1 MPGPWKPVGATGVL
15 DPQTPTTDPTPAR
28 ADPPAQFLP
37 QDPVRSLDELIVA
50 EPVRRRLEFAVRLI
64 QHHDTLYNG
73 WNLRSI
79 DPHRRGT
86 AVNLYGPPG
95 TGKSLAAECLASY
108 LGRRYID
115 VNYAEIESRYVG
127 DTPKNIVR
135 CFAAAERDDAV
146 LIFNEADSI
155 LGSRLSNVTQS
166 GDHSVNVSRA
176 VMLSQLDSFAGL
188 VIFTSNFPKNYDV
201 AFVRRIIA
209 HVRFPLPD
217 TPTRRRLWET
227 LLPAALPLG
236 PDVDRDV
243 LAERSA
249 SLAGGDLVNIVLGAA
264 ARAVVREGG
273 HRSVGLADLLDELDN
288 VRRART
294 EVGKPHEDATVVSW
308 EHDVEPPELTE

>member
-1 MPGPWKPVGATGVL
+1 MPGPWKPVAV
-15 DPQTPTTDPTPAR
+15 TTENGGSRTAEDTAAADR
-28 ADPPAQFLP
+28 AGDAPAQFLP
-37 QDPVRSLDELIVA
+37 QHPIRSLDELIVA
-50 EPVRRRLEFAVRLI
+50 EPVRHRLELGIRLI
-64 QHHDTLYNG
+64 QHHDTLYNA
-73 WNLRSI
+73 WNLKAI
-79 DPHRRGT
+79 DPYRRGT

-95 TGKSLAAECLASY
+95 TGKSLAAECLASH
-108 LGRRYID
+108 LGRRFID

-135 CFAAAERDDAV
+135 CFDAAQRDDAV

-176 VMLSQLDSFAGL
+176 VMLSQLDRFAGL
-188 VIFTSNFPKNYDV
+188 VIFTTNFPTNYDV

-217 TPTRRRLWET
+217 PPTRRRLWDV
-227 LLPAALPLG
+227 LLPDALPLR

-249 SLAGGDLVNIVLGAA
+249 GLSGGDLVNIVLGAA
-264 ARAVVREGG
+264 GTAVARDADER
-273 HRSVGLADLLDELDN
+273 RLGLQDLLDELDH
-288 VRRART
+288 VRSAKA
-294 EVGKPHEDATVVSW
+294 EVGKGAHEATVTSW
-308 EHDVEPPELTE
+308 ETDA